1 MLLPHTQFI
10 PYYKFHVRKNKIEF
24 KRIKSYIKIMT
35 KQPVGVSCLS
45 SRNIIPAYAKFY
57 AREYQLIRGINN
69 EFGYLKNKLDTQ
81 LNNGLFESKIAKRIQ
96 YFIKM
101 YFRAQEKGKLKN
113 ISYLKL
119 QKEDLD
125 NLLFFVREY
134 VYYKIR
140 YDFFDDDEKPYPGLT
155 EFYDATFK
163 FYNKLTKC
171 YESDSDSDSDIVF
184 YIDSDSD

>member
-1 MLLPHTQFI
+1 MA
-10 PYYKFHVRKNKIEF
+10 
-24 KRIKSYIKIMT
+24 
-35 KQPVGVSCLS
+35 KQ
-45 SRNIIPAYAKFY
+45 IPAHAKLY
-57 AREYQLIRGINN
+57 AREYQLIKGINN

-101 YFRAQEKGKLKN
+101 FFRAQEKGKLKKN
-113 ISYLKL
+113 IVNLRL
-119 QKEDLD
+119 QKEDLV

-163 FYNKLTKC
+163 FYNKLTEC
-171 YESDSDSDSDIVF
+171 YDSDSDSDIDIDIDID
-184 YIDSDSD
+184 IDSDSD

>member
-1 MLLPHTQFI
+1 MA
-10 PYYKFHVRKNKIEF
+10 
-24 KRIKSYIKIMT
+24 
-35 KQPVGVSCLS
+35 KQTVGVSCLS
-45 SRNIIPAYAKFY
+45 SRNQIPAHAKLY

-81 LNNGLFESKIAKRIQ
+81 LNNGLFESPIAKRIK

-101 YFRAQEKGKLKN
+101 YFRAREKGKLRN
-113 ISYLKL
+113 ISDLEL

-140 YDFFDDDEKPYPGLT
+140 YDFFDDDEKPYPGLI

-163 FYNKLTKC
+163 FFNEVNSDC
-171 YESDSDSDSDIVF
+171 YDSDSDSDSDSDFDIV
-184 YIDSDSD
+184 IESDSD

>member
-1 MLLPHTQFI
+1 MA
-10 PYYKFHVRKNKIEF
+10 
-24 KRIKSYIKIMT
+24 
-35 KQPVGVSCLS
+35 KQ
-45 SRNIIPAYAKFY
+45 IPARAKLY
-57 AREYQLIRGINN
+57 AREYQLIKGINN

-101 YFRAQEKGKLKN
+101 FFRAQEKGKLKKN
-113 ISYLKL
+113 IVNLRL
-119 QKEDLD
+119 QKEDLN

-155 EFYDATFK
+155 EFYNATFK
-163 FYNKLTKC
+163 FYNKLTEC
-171 YESDSDSDSDIVF
+171 YDSDSDSDIDIQI
-184 YIDSDSD
+184 YIDSDSDSD

>member
-1 MLLPHTQFI
+1 MA
-10 PYYKFHVRKNKIEF
+10 
-24 KRIKSYIKIMT
+24 
-35 KQPVGVSCLS
+35 KQ
-45 SRNIIPAYAKFY
+45 IPAHAKLY
-57 AREYQLIRGINN
+57 AREYQLIKGINN

-101 YFRAQEKGKLKN
+101 FFRAQEKGKLKKN
-113 ISYLKL
+113 IVNLRL
-119 QKEDLD
+119 QKEDLV

-163 FYNKLTKC
+163 FYNKLTEC
-171 YESDSDSDSDIVF
+171 YDSDSDSDIDSDIDIH
-184 YIDSDSD
+184 IDSDSDSD

>member
-1 MLLPHTQFI
+1 MSNQT
-10 PYYKFHVRKNKIEF
+10 
-24 KRIKSYIKIMT
+24 
-35 KQPVGVSCLS
+35 VGVSGLT
-45 SRNIIPAYAKFY
+45 SRNKIPEYARWY

-69 EFGYLKNKLDTQ
+69 EFGYLKNKNDE
-81 LNNGLFESKIAKRIQ
+81 LNNGLFESQIAERIK

-101 YFRAQEKGKLKN
+101 YFRAREKGKLRN
-113 ISYLKL
+113 ISDLEL

-140 YDFFDDDEKPYPGLT
+140 YEFFDDDEKPYPGLR

-163 FYNKLTKC
+163 FFNDVNSDC
-171 YESDSDSDSDIVF
+171 YDSDSDC
-184 YIDSDSD
+184 DSDSDFDSDYF

>member
-1 MLLPHTQFI
+1 
-10 PYYKFHVRKNKIEF
+10 
-24 KRIKSYIKIMT
+24 MT
-35 KQPVGVSCLS
+35 KQPVGVFCLS
-45 SRNIIPAYAKFY
+45 RRNIIPDYAKFY
-57 AREYQLIRGINN
+57 AREYQLIKGINN

-101 YFRAQEKGKLKN
+101 FFRAQEKGKLKKN
-113 ISYLKL
+113 IVNLRL
-119 QKEDLD
+119 QKEDLV

-171 YESDSDSDSDIVF
+171 YESESSIDSDIDSDSDIDIVF
-184 YIDSDSD
+184 YNDSD

>member
-1 MLLPHTQFI
+1 MA
-10 PYYKFHVRKNKIEF
+10 
-24 KRIKSYIKIMT
+24 
-35 KQPVGVSCLS
+35 KQ
-45 SRNIIPAYAKFY
+45 IPAHAKLY
-57 AREYQLIRGINN
+57 AREYQLIKGINN

-101 YFRAQEKGKLKN
+101 FFRAQEKGKLKKN
-113 ISYLKL
+113 IVNLRL
-119 QKEDLD
+119 QKEDLV

-163 FYNKLTKC
+163 FYNKLTEC
-171 YESDSDSDSDIVF
+171 YDSDSDSDSDSDIQI
-184 YIDSDSD
+184 YIDSDSDSD

>member
-1 MLLPHTQFI
+1 MAKQI
-10 PYYKFHVRKNKIEF
+10 PDH
-24 KRIKSYIKIMT
+24 
-35 KQPVGVSCLS
+35 
-45 SRNIIPAYAKFY
+45 AKLY
-57 AREYQLIRGINN
+57 AREYQLIKGINN

-101 YFRAQEKGKLKN
+101 FFRAQEKGKLKKN
-113 ISYLKL
+113 IVNLRL
-119 QKEDLD
+119 QKEDLV

-163 FYNKLTKC
+163 FYNKLTEC
-171 YESDSDSDSDIVF
+171 YDSDSDSDSDSDIQI
-184 YIDSDSD
+184 YIDSDSDSD

>member
-1 MLLPHTQFI
+1 MA
-10 PYYKFHVRKNKIEF
+10 
-24 KRIKSYIKIMT
+24 
-35 KQPVGVSCLS
+35 KQ
-45 SRNIIPAYAKFY
+45 IPAHAKLY
-57 AREYQLIRGINN
+57 AREYQLIKGINN

-101 YFRAQEKGKLKN
+101 FFRAQEKGKLKKN
-113 ISYLKL
+113 IVNLRL
-119 QKEDLD
+119 QKEDLV

-171 YESDSDSDSDIVF
+171 YESDSDSDSDSDIDIVF
-184 YIDSDSD
+184 HISSDSD

>member
-1 MLLPHTQFI
+1 MA
-10 PYYKFHVRKNKIEF
+10 
-24 KRIKSYIKIMT
+24 
-35 KQPVGVSCLS
+35 KQ
-45 SRNIIPAYAKFY
+45 IPAHAKLY
-57 AREYQLIRGINN
+57 AREYQLIKGINN

-101 YFRAQEKGKLKN
+101 FFRAQEKGKLKKN
-113 ISYLKL
+113 IVNLRL
-119 QKEDLD
+119 QKEDLV

-163 FYNKLTKC
+163 FYNKLTEC
-171 YESDSDSDSDIVF
+171 YDSDSDSDIDIDID
-184 YIDSDSD
+184 IDSDSDSD

>member
-1 MLLPHTQFI
+1 
-10 PYYKFHVRKNKIEF
+10 
-24 KRIKSYIKIMT
+24 MT
-35 KQPVGVSCLS
+35 KQTVGVSCLS
-45 SRNIIPAYAKFY
+45 SRNQIPAHAKLY

-81 LNNGLFESKIAKRIQ
+81 LNNGLFESPIAKRIK

-101 YFRAQEKGKLKN
+101 YFRAREKGKLRN
-113 ISYLKL
+113 ISDLEL

-140 YDFFDDDEKPYPGLT
+140 YEFFDDDEKPYPGLR

-163 FYNKLTKC
+163 FFNEVNSDC
-171 YESDSDSDSDIVF
+171 YDSDSDSDSDC
-184 YIDSDSD
+184 YDSDSDSDFDIVIESDSD

>member
-1 MLLPHTQFI
+1 MAKQI
-10 PYYKFHVRKNKIEF
+10 PDH
-24 KRIKSYIKIMT
+24 
-35 KQPVGVSCLS
+35 
-45 SRNIIPAYAKFY
+45 AKLY
-57 AREYQLIRGINN
+57 AREYQLIKGINN

-101 YFRAQEKGKLKN
+101 FFRAQEKGKLKKN
-113 ISYLKL
+113 IVNLRL
-119 QKEDLD
+119 QKEDLV

-163 FYNKLTKC
+163 FYNKLTEC
-171 YESDSDSDSDIVF
+171 YDSDSDSDIDIDIDID
-184 YIDSDSD
+184 IDSDSD